1 MRTLNTRK
9 KTVISLIRGIYGLY
23 LLQLVLFVTLLS
35 LQSCENEI
43 DQETEVIHEEFL
55 KFENVLQKVASDME
69 DNRLNGTLLSR
80 ASHIEKNKSQQQIE
94 NEMTEVVQPLI
105 DGTKRLL
112 SSLGIPEDE
121 YIQEF
126 KGQDDPTIALMG
138 MALLDAYLESQRQAL
153 NNEIEMTTFM
163 FNQAQAQTDNKTVN
177 CFLEAT
183 GVSAGIAIVGAFTG
197 AALTKTKLLAAVKK
211 MAKVVGKRT
220 LGVVGLAIIV
230 GEFTWCMNR

>member
-9 KTVISLIRGIYGLY
+9 KTVNSLIRGIYGLY
-23 LLQLVLFVTLLS
+23 LLKLVLFVTLLS

-43 DQETEVIHEEFL
+43 DQETNVIHEEFL
-55 KFENVLQKVASDME
+55 KFENVLQRVASDMQE
-69 DNRLNGTLLSR
+69 NQLNGTFLSHP
-80 ASHIEKNKSQQQIE
+80 SQIEKIKSQQQIE
-94 NEMTEVVQPLI
+94 NEMIEVVQPLI
-105 DGTKRLL
+105 DGTKSLL

-126 KGQDDPTIALMG
+126 KSQDDPTIALIG
-138 MALLDAYLESQRQAL
+138 MALLDAYFESQSQAL
-153 NNEIEMTTFM
+153 NNEIEISTFM

-183 GVSAGIAIVGAFTG
+183 GVSAGIALVGAFTG

-211 MAKVVGKRT
+211 MAKVVGKRA
-220 LGVVGLAIIV
+220 LGVIGLAIIV